1 KRAGTVNC
9 SAHPG
14 PMRTEPERSPVLG
27 PAFFDRPADVVARD
41 LIGRTLV
48 HRLAGRRV
56 ALDVT
61 ETEAYLGPHDLAY
74 HAARGKTSRT
84 KVMRGRL
91 RGFRLRATLDAQ
103 CRN

>member
-1 KRAGTVNC
+1 
-9 SAHPG
+9 
-14 PMRTEPERSPVLG
+14 M
-27 PAFFDRPADVVARD
+27 
-41 LIGRTLV
+41 

-84 KVMRGRL
+84 KVMYGPAGTFYVYFVYGLHWMLNVVTRPAGNPAAVLIRG
-91 RGFRLRATLDAQ
+91 
-103 CRN
+103 